1 MREKITQCRV
11 APHMKYFKKDFLNR
25 WGLTDYTSPNE
36 PCVFFGA
43 TSNWDAIQ
51 KHKGF
56 KVILSAGPTDN
67 IDWNALNDKSNI
79 AVITGQNRFKVPEEI
94 IFKQELIETRDF
106 SLFKPNVLGDKV
118 YYYSGL
124 DCPNGKHPAFI
135 KQIEDE
141 CGYEIITTFFK
152 TVHDYKSV
160 EWLKENFYDKCFIN
174 LNFRYPDSGMTT
186 NKELGLMGRRTIQN
200 SHYYGEVYKGMI
212 PYQNIKDVSNIIKK
226 EAEKIGTIQDSI
238 DSHTMKTDEWL
249 YLDFYKKEKT
259 MGDMNSGLKPKST
272 IELKNLGQYNIIAD
286 DVIIEDGVKIG
297 NFNVIESG
305 TVIKKGAVIGNY
317 CEIGKNNII
326 GENSILQG
334 RIRTAGG
341 CIFEK
346 NVTAKYGT
354 ILTSDVLLK
363 EGCFL
368 GPHTITL
375 GSTHERI
382 TKHGTVIGKN
392 TYIGAGS
399 KIAADTKI
407 GDNIVIGALGFVNKD
422 LTVPGIY
429 AGLPVKFIKKNK
441 KK

>member
-1 MREKITQCRV
+1 MRDFNQCHVGPHVQFFGKAFMKRWNFKPYTDIY
-11 APHMKYFKKDFLNR
+11 APV
-25 WGLTDYTSPNE
+25 
-36 PCVFFGA
+36 VFFGV
-43 TSNWDAIQ
+43 TRQHELINN
-51 KHKGF
+51 HKGPKILVTSGPF
-56 KVILSAGPTDN
+56 DLPDWNIVKNRKNLFILSAV
-67 IDWNALNDKSNI
+67 DKLKK
-79 AVITGQNRFKVPEEI
+79 APPPGV
-94 IFKQELIETRDF
+94 IFKREMIEMKDF
-106 SLFKPNVLGDKV
+106 SMFKPNVLGDKIYV
-118 YYYSGL
+118 YTGTGGWKINSKVINELQPYL
-124 DCPNGKHPAFI
+124 K
-135 KQIEDE
+135 
-141 CGYEIITTFFK
+141 YELIHARQGNPTDIFY
-152 TVHDYKSV
+152 DLRYI
-160 EWLKENFYDKCFIN
+160 KENYYDKSFMCIN
-174 LNFRYPDSGMTT
+174 LDPGHGMTT
-186 NKELGLMGRRTIQN
+186 VRELALMGRKTAMNPIN
-200 SHYYGEVYKGMI
+200 YKHLFNKASLPFILNHPTLGLNKVI
-212 PYQNIKDVSNIIKK
+212 EK
-226 EAEKIGTIQDSI
+226 EAEKIGTIQPSI
-238 DSHTMKTDEWL
+238 NLHTQNNDKWL
-249 YLDFYKKEKT
+249 YLDYYVNNYSIKPYKNKNN
-259 MGDMNSGLKPKST
+259 M
-272 IELKNLGQYNIIAD
+272 ELKNLGQYNIIAD

-422 LTVPGIY
+422 LTAPGIY